1 MSKFLRMAAA
11 VYISF
16 IIQTSVFKYFAI
28 ANVQPDIL
36 ACAIAGL
43 VFFGGT
49 YEGFCVGAVF
59 GLLMDTAVGQ
69 VAGLYMILYP
79 LMGYIAARM
88 RMGLEPVMI
97 EKAAPKRRAGRKVLL
112 SIVICMAVT
121 SLREVVFMVYT
132 YLNGVD
138 LTMRH
143 VARVILCVVY
153 TGAVGI
159 LIFRMVDAI
168 MHLQAPRIKRGGKA
182 DTDA

>member
-1 MSKFLRMAAA
+1 MAAA

-28 ANVQPDIL
+28 ANVEPDIL

-43 VFFGGT
+43 AFYGGT
-49 YEGFCVGAVF
+49 YEGFCVGATF

-79 LMGYIAARM
+79 LMGYLAARM
-88 RMGLEPVMI
+88 HMGLSPVLI
-97 EKAAPKRRAGRKVLL
+97 EKAASKRRAGRKVLL
-112 SIVICMAVT
+112 SIVICMAIT
-121 SLREVVFMVYT
+121 SLREVVFMLYT

-143 VARVILCVVY
+143 VWRVVLCVVY
-153 TGAVGI
+153 TGIVGI
-159 LIFRMVDAI
+159 LVFRMVDTI
-168 MHLQAPRIKRGGKA
+168 MHFQPPRLRRGRKA